1 MTAMD
6 GERVYAYYPGC
17 SLHATAKEYDLSAR
31 AVCSALGVVLRE
43 VPDWNC
49 CGASSAHARDHL
61 LGVALAARNLA
72 LVEEMGMREVAVP
85 CAACYNRL
93 AVAGRELQDDGSL
106 AAEVREMLGRPL
118 EGSAKARALLDV
130 VVRDVGAERIRDA
143 VKRPLEGLK
152 VACYYGCL
160 LVRPPRA
167 LGTEERVEDPQSLDE
182 LVRALGGE
190 PVEWPHK
197 TECCGAGLS
206 LARTDVVRT
215 LSANILKMARDCGAG
230 CVVCACPLCMTN
242 LDMRQAESLKAAGE
256 DFSMP
261 VLYFTELMGLAM
273 GLPGAERWLKMHFV
287 DASAVTRREAA
298 AVRQEEPC

>member
-1 MTAMD
+1 MNDSRA
-6 GERVYAYYPGC
+6 YAYYPGC
-17 SLHATAKEYDLSAR
+17 SLHATAREYGLSAR
-31 AVCSALGVVLRE
+31 AVCEALGIELRE

-49 CGASSAHARDHL
+49 CGASSAHASSHL
-61 LGVALAARNLA
+61 LSTALAARNLA
-72 LVEEMGMREVAVP
+72 LVEEMGLDEVAVP

-93 AVAGRELQDDGSL
+93 AVAGHEMRQDASL
-106 AAEVREMLGRPL
+106 ADEVREVLARPL
-118 EGSAKARALLDV
+118 KGTATARPLLDV
-130 VVRDVGAERIRDA
+130 VVRDVGTERIRDS

-167 LGTEERVEDPQSLDE
+167 LETDERIEDPQSLDE

-206 LARTDVVRT
+206 LTRTDVVRK
-215 LSANILKMARDCGAG
+215 LSGDILKMARDCGAD
-230 CVVCACPLCMTN
+230 CLVCACPLCMTN
-242 LDMRQAESLKAAGE
+242 LDMRQSESLKAAGE
-256 DFSMP
+256 QFRMP

-273 GLPGAERWLKMHFV
+273 GLPEAERWLKMHFV
-287 DASAVTRREAA
+287 DASAVTRPKAA
-298 AVRQEEPC
+298 AAEGGQQE